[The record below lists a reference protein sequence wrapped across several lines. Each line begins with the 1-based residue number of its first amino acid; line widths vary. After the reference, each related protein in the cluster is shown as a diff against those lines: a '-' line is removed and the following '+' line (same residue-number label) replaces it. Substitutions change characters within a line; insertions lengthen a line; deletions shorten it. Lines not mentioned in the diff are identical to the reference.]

1 MLFRSSFSNSVEHF
15 YPQNPI
21 DGHKSI
27 KNIDNFGN
35 LCLISVSKN
44 AKLNN
49 HPPKSKKE
57 YYKNGQYDSLK
68 QHIMM
73 ENTDNWNEDSIQE
86 HRKEMLKILGVQS

>member
-1 MLFRSSFSNSVEHF
+1 M
-15 YPQNPI
+15 
-21 DGHKSI
+21 KSLQSI
-27 KNIDNFGN
+27 YLKINNIDNFGN

-57 YYKNGQYDSLK
+57 YYLNGKYDSLK

-73 ENTDNWNEDSIQE
+73 EKSDNWDENSIE
-86 HRKEMLKILGVQS
+86 KHNSEMLEILELITQLSHIKPNCFLV